1 MMELK
6 KDTREKQEIWIKYGL
21 HLLMMCQYHFNDFN
35 KCTTPMQDVN
45 NGGKWVQVIYELSV
59 LSTQFSCKS
68 EKILISIFKIL

>member
-1 MMELK
+1 
-6 KDTREKQEIWIKYGL
+6 
-21 HLLMMCQYHFNDFN
+21 
-35 KCTTPMQDVN
+35 MQDVN